1 MPFFSRGFAD
11 TSDIPLLIDWVRAIR
26 SPERVTDYPSVI
38 DLPQLLALPQNQST
52 LRLWFTETNDLL
64 GFAFVDV
71 FHTLRF
77 ELDWTQVPPEL
88 EAEVVAWGESCH
100 TPESTLLSASK
111 LYATTHEV
119 DSVRPSFLE
128 RHDFAS
134 VADTILHLE
143 RSLALP
149 TNPPRLAPE
158 FVIRPVEGEQ
168 EAAELAQLHCD
179 AFGTPHMTTERRVAM
194 MRTANY
200 HPDLDLVVV
209 TTEGVYAAYG
219 RASLCPEEN
228 ALTGRNECYADL
240 FATHPAYR
248 GRGLARALVVTLV
261 HLLQQQGYT
270 TAKLTT
276 SSENVAM
283 KQVALSEGFQLAS
296 ETRRFARLS
305 N

>member
-1 MPFFSRGFAD
+1 MSFFSRGFID
-11 TSDIPLLIDWVRAIR
+11 ISDVPRLVDWVRTIR
-26 SPERVTDYPSVI
+26 PPDRVTDYPSVI
-38 DLPQLLALPQNQST
+38 DLPRVLALPENQAT
-52 LRLWFTETNDLL
+52 LRLWFTDTNDLL
-64 GFAFVDV
+64 GFGFVDV

-77 ELDWTQVPPEL
+77 ELDWAQVPPEL
-88 EAEVVAWGESCH
+88 EAEVIAWGESCH
-100 TPESTLLSASK
+100 TPESTLPSAPR
-111 LYATTHEV
+111 LFATAHEV
-119 DSVRPSFLE
+119 DSLRRSFLE
-128 RHDFAS
+128 RHDYAS

-149 TNPPRLAPE
+149 INPARLAPE

-168 EAAELAQLHCD
+168 EAAELAQLHRD
-179 AFGTPHMTTERRVAM
+179 AFGTSHMTTERRIAM
-194 MRTANY
+194 MRTAHY
-200 HPDLDLVVV
+200 RPELDLVIV

-276 SSENVAM
+276 SSANVAM

-296 ETRRFARLS
+296 ETLRFARLS
-305 N
+305 K